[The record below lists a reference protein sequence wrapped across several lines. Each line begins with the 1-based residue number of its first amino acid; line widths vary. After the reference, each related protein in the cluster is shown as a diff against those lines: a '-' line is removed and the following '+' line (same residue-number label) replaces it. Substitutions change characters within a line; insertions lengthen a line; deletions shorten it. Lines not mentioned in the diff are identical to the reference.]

1 MAKYYKLQNM
11 GGGVAAYSVED
22 VQPANGS
29 DFSLSE
35 LQGYV
40 GGYIE
45 IVDLYDGRIMVVNE
59 NGLNDELPINP
70 LATATFQE
78 LTHGNDIIVGSVVI
92 CDAEQVK

>member
-1 MAKYYKLQNM
+1 MAKYYKLQDI
-11 GGGVAAYSVED
+11 GAGVAAYTIEEIE
-22 VQPANGS
+22 PENGR
-29 DFSLSE
+29 DFSLEE

-40 GGYIE
+40 DGYIE

-59 NGLNDELPINP
+59 NGLNDGLPINP